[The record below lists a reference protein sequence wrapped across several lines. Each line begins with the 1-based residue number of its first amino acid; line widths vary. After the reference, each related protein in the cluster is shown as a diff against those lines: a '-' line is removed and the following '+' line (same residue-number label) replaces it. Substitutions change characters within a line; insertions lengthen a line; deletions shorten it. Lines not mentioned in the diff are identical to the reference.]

1 LLFRFLFKLAQWWLD
16 KIYLEPRYNVV
27 INVNPGSLYPRASYK
42 TMDEQL
48 KFATKYICGFLEFK
62 KYLEE

>member
-1 LLFRFLFKLAQWWLD
+1 LAQWWLD

-27 INVNPGSLYPRASYK
+27 INVNPGTLYPRASYK

-48 KFATKYICGFLEFK
+48 IFATKYICGFLEFK